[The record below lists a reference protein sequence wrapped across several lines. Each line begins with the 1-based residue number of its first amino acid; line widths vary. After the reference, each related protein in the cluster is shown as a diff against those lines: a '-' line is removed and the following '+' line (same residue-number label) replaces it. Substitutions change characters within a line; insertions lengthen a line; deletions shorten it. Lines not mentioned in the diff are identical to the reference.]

1 MVSNWLITA
10 LYSMVSLKNSIFL
23 AAFLVTL
30 FFLFPATADYT
41 PDPQLS
47 KQQNAFLQSY
57 AALKKGEVLDNTA
70 LEDYILYPYLEYQLI
85 RQNMRQT
92 SDATLESFIRRFAN
106 SPMADDLWTVW
117 LGRLIMRKQWR
128 TVIDY
133 YKKDTGGIAAKCYFL
148 EAQIQYALANNNP
161 ASNTLN
167 AYLND
172 AKALWL
178 SARRR
183 PSTCNSLFAI
193 LKQKGRINDE
203 AYWQRIQRVMA
214 QGKTRLANELAQH
227 LNASDKKRVKL
238 WIKLRKDPEKY
249 LADVL
254 QKDATNN
261 QADKNRQL
269 IVYGLKR
276 LARKKTDLAKDL
288 WVKFQQQT
296 PFTNQQKGEVE
307 SYFGVRDALNRTP
320 YALRKL
326 ASIPADNRSE
336 DGNLWMA
343 RMAIRAGDWK
353 KYLDAYQAMN
363 KEQQK
368 RDVWRYWR
376 AHALHR
382 NGAKTVAN
390 KLFKALAGDASFYGF
405 LSADR
410 LNLDYQRL
418 KQKPKDW
425 SKCTPKI
432 AGLTSIK
439 RAVELFKIGKKN
451 LAKKEWFWTLKHLNK
466 EGVLAASAYAM
477 EINQPFLSIVS
488 VSKTK
493 DWNQVEL
500 RFPLQYKTLVE
511 SSARK
516 HQIPPAWVYGIMRRE
531 SAFDA
536 KIVSSAKAQGL
547 MQVLPSTAKGVA
559 KKLGIPDHQKSDLL
573 IPEKNANIGSAYLR
587 GLLQRFKGNFVKA
600 TAAYNA
606 GPHRVVKWAP
616 DFHINAPRWVESIPF
631 TETRKYVRAVMSY
644 TTIYDYKLHHKQG
657 THLRLSKRLKPVGP
671 N

>member
-1 MVSNWLITA
+1 MVSHWQITA

-23 AAFLVTL
+23 ASL
-30 FFLFPATADYT
+30 FFLFPAIAEYT

-47 KQQNAFLQSY
+47 KQQNAFLESY
-57 AALKKGEVLDNTA
+57 AALKKGEVLDNTS
-70 LEDYILYPYLEYQLI
+70 LEDYILYPYLEYELI
-85 RQNMRQT
+85 RHHTRLT
-92 SDATLESFIRRFAN
+92 PDKTLEKFIRRFDN
-106 SPMADDLWTVW
+106 SPMADKLWTVW
-117 LGRLIMRKQWR
+117 LGRLVMRKQWQ

-148 EAQIQYALANNNP
+148 EAQIQYSLANNNP

-167 AYLND
+167 VYLEK
-172 AKALWL
+172 AKSLWL
-178 SARRR
+178 NARRL

-203 AYWQRIQRVMA
+203 AYWQRIALVMA
-214 QGKTRLANELAQH
+214 EGKTRLANNLAQH
-227 LNASDKKRVKL
+227 LNDSDKKRVKL
-238 WIKLRKDPEKY
+238 WVKLRKDPEKY

-254 QKDATNN
+254 QKEATDN

-269 IVYGLKR
+269 IIYGLKR
-276 LARKKTDLAKDL
+276 LARKKTDLAKNL
-288 WVKFQQQT
+288 WVKFQKKT
-296 PFTNQQKGEVE
+296 RFTEKQKGEIQ
-307 SYFGVRDALNRTP
+307 SYFGIRDALNHSP
-320 YALRKL
+320 YALRRL
-326 ASIPADNRSE
+326 ASIPSENRTE
-336 DGNLWMA
+336 KGNLWLA
-343 RMAIRAGDWK
+343 RMSIRAGDWK
-353 KYLDAYQAMN
+353 KYLVAYQAMN
-363 KEQQK
+363 EEQQK

-376 AHALHR
+376 AHALDR
-382 NGAKTVAN
+382 NGDKASAN
-390 KLFKALAGDASFYGF
+390 TLFKALAGDASFYGF
-405 LSADR
+405 LSADH

-418 KQKPKDW
+418 RQKPRNW
-425 SKCTPKI
+425 SKCAPKI

-451 LAKKEWFWTLKHLNK
+451 LAKQEWFWTLKHLNK

-477 EINQPFLSIVS
+477 EIKQPFLSIVS
-488 VSKTK
+488 VSKTR

-559 KKLGIPDHQKSDLL
+559 KKLGILDHQKSDLL
-573 IPEKNANIGSAYLR
+573 IPEKNANIGSAYLS
-587 GLLQRFKGNFVKA
+587 GLLKRFKGNFVKA

-606 GPHRVVKWAP
+606 GPNRVVKWAP
-616 DFHINAPRWVESIPF
+616 DFNINAPRWVESIPF

-644 TTIYDYKLHHKQG
+644 TTIYDYKLHHKLRAN
-657 THLRLSKRLKPVGP
+657 LRLSKRLKPVGP